1 MTKSIVTVNLTEHK
15 YYTFS
20 QRGLLRN
27 RVTFGKDVKKYGE
40 PVAVSQNGLNFIL
53 KRKDAKSNNELQL
66 AIFHLTEYDFVKIK
80 DFTLDDT
87 FDTLKKRLRTSQH
100 EDEAT

>member
-1 MTKSIVTVNLTEHK
+1 MTKSIVTMNLTEHK

-27 RVTFGKDVKKYGE
+27 RVNFSKDVKKYGE
-40 PVAVSQNGLNFIL
+40 PVAVSENGLNFIL

-80 DFTLDDT
+80 DFTLNDV
-87 FDTLKKRLRTSQH
+87 FHSLQKRLRESKH
-100 EDEAT
+100 ENE